1 MSVVRGSLF
10 AMTIALLVQTGSSA
24 GQSIPSPYR
33 FIDEKQTV
41 GAFASYILTARGTV
55 GLGPEDGAAAGV
67 RYSIR
72 LSGPFNV
79 EAETFYFPSTRPVR
93 DTTLAGDEREQVGTA
108 DLTLLGG
115 IASLRFNLT
124 GPRTW
129 HKLQPF
135 VAFGVGAVLDL
146 SGTSVEDERVPA
158 DVRFDFGTSFA
169 AHVGGGI
176 EWFPGNRLSLRL
188 DARNQLWKTN
198 TPFPFLVGEA
208 GVQTPEDEW
217 IQNGVIS
224 LGFAVRF

>member
-1 MSVVRGSLF
+1 MSVVRGSLL
-10 AMTIALLVQTGSSA
+10 AAIALVVMSKSTA

-33 FIDEKQTV
+33 FLEESQSV

-55 GLGPEDGAAAGV
+55 GLGPENGAAFGL

-72 LSGPFNV
+72 LSGPFNI
-79 EAETFYFPSTRPVR
+79 EGETFYFPSTRPVR
-93 DTTLAGDEREQVGTA
+93 DTTVVGGEREQVGTA
-108 DLTLLGG
+108 DLTLLGAL
-115 IASLRFNLT
+115 ASLRFNLV

-129 HKLQPF
+129 HHLQPY
-135 VAFGVGAVLDL
+135 VAFGVGAALDL

-176 EWFPGNRLSLRL
+176 EWFPGNRLSVRL
-188 DARNQLWKTN
+188 DARNLLWKVK
-198 TPFPFLVGEA
+198 TPFPFLVGDA

-217 IQNGVIS
+217 IQNGVFS
-224 LGFAVRF
+224 LGIAVRF